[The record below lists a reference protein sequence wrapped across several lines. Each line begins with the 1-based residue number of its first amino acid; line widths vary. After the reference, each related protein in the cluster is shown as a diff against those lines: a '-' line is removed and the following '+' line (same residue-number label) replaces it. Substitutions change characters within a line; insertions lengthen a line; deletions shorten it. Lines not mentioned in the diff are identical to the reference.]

1 MAFHIAVIGA
11 GPSGLCLARI
21 LQLNGVSVTVYEG
34 EESRNARSQGGAL
47 DMHVETGQRAIAVA
61 GLTAEFRAKL
71 EPGLDAMQILDA
83 ADGAV
88 LFEDAGDGGKARPEI
103 ERGDLR
109 DIFLDSLEPGTVV
122 WGRKLLAVQPPA
134 LESGPLSLRFADGT
148 TATADV
154 VVGADGAWSRVR
166 AVLTTAVPA
175 YTGVTMLDIRL
186 PHDFDNKSRGLKTGM
201 LIARARDEAHCLF
214 AYLGQLSRAY
224 FAVKTDKPAS
234 VTPSLVYSIVKDWE
248 GGLRDVAMGAA
259 EDGVVRQI
267 VALPRD
273 ISVNRDYTANPQDAW
288 KKCVA
293 VIGDAAHVAPPNGEG
308 ANLALADAADLAK
321 ALLDAMKNPR
331 LSETDLTR
339 HDRIGRA
346 IAKFEKMMWKRSA
359 VEADE
364 AMNFME
370 LFYGPGG
377 AQAIADWM
385 RSQFSVKNMLY
396 MGFKWILNST
406 AILFH
411 SEK

>member
-1 MAFHIAVIGA
+1 MAFHVAVIGA

-34 EESRNARSQGGAL
+34 EESRSARSQGGAL

-61 GLTAEFRAKL
+61 GLTAEFRAKVQL
-71 EPGLDAMQILDA
+71 GLDAMQILDA
-83 ADGAV
+83 TDGAV

-109 DIFLDSLEPGTVV
+109 DIFLDSLEPTTV
-122 WGRKLLAVQPPA
+122 
-134 LESGPLSLRFADGT
+134 SGPLSLRFADGT

-259 EDGVVRQI
+259 QDGVVRQI

-273 ISVNRDYTANPQDAW
+273 IGVNRDYTANPQEAW
-288 KKCVA
+288 KKFVT
-293 VIGDAAHVAPPNGEG
+293 VIGDAAHVAPPNDEG

-321 ALLDAMKNPR
+321 ALLHAMKNPR
-331 LSETDLTR
+331 LSETDLTL

-346 IAKFEKMMWKRSA
+346 IAKFEKMTWKRTA
-359 VEADE
+359 VETDE